1 MQVFCPLVIPF
12 GHVQE
17 KWGIEGVRRNEGV
30 FILMPI
36 LDVLF
41 LVETADE
48 QSAIVFSHD
57 EIL

>member
-17 KWGIEGVRRNEGV
+17 KRGIEEVRRNEGV

-41 LVETADE
+41 LVEAADE
-48 QSAIVFSHD
+48 KGAIVFSHD